1 MSGCAKDH
9 KHRGQILV
17 VDDSPGSLKLLTDFL
32 GRHGYQVRPAAD
44 GHLALRSVAVE
55 APDLILLDVLM
66 PGMDGYEVCRR
77 LKADQQS
84 RHIPVIFI
92 SGLDEVVDKLKGFE
106 AGGVDYIS
114 KPFDPDDLLARVTT
128 HLTLRRLQQEVE
140 AQNRELGREIAER
153 KKAEEALHQ
162 IHAELERRVAER
174 TVELAQANARL
185 KVEISEHRRTEREL
199 MRLVTAIEQA
209 AEGIFTTDS
218 NYIIQYANPAFE
230 RMTGYDRSEL
240 IGQHTRMLKSDRHGS
255 EYYAGI
261 RRCLIAGGVWSGR
274 HTSRRKDGTYYVVE
288 VTATPV
294 RERTGDIINYVGIHR
309 DVTHEVKLEAE
320 LRQAQ
325 KMEAIGTLAGG
336 IAHDFN
342 NILAAIVGYTEMA
355 RSRVPPDSSA
365 LRNLDQ
371 VLKASHRA
379 TDLVKQI
386 LAFSRQREQERRP
399 LQIAPIIKEG
409 LRLLRSS
416 LPTTIEIRH
425 NLAGDREQA
434 AVLADPTQIHQV
446 LINLCTNAA
455 HAMRTTGG
463 VLEVTITEAEIPD
476 SAAPTRVEGAP
487 VPYVKLTVSD
497 TGHGMEAAVKER
509 IFEPYFTTK
518 QVGEGTGLGLAV
530 VQGIVRSHRGMIT
543 VESEP
548 GRGTTFEV
556 LLPRIEREPPQHP
569 AAPEQL
575 LTGSERILFV
585 DDEQT
590 MTDLGREM
598 LEPLGYQVTTK
609 TSSSDA
615 LETFQ
620 TQPDAFDL
628 VITDMTMPGLTGS
641 ELARRL
647 MAIRAD
653 IPIILCT
660 GFSDL
665 IDQKLAEEAGIRAF
679 VMKPYVIANLT
690 RIIREL
696 LDHH

>member
-1 MSGCAKDH
+1 MSGCTRDH
-9 KHRGQILV
+9 KCRGQILV
-17 VDDSPGSLKLLTDFL
+17 VDDSPGSLKLLVDFL
-32 GRHGYQVRPAAD
+32 GHHGYQVRPAAD

-77 LKADQQS
+77 LKADQQFC
-84 RHIPVIFI
+84 HIPVIFI

-106 AGGVDYIS
+106 TGAVDYIS

-209 AEGIFTTDS
+209 AEGIFIVDS
-218 NYIIQYANPAFE
+218 SYIIQYANPAFE

-255 EYYAGI
+255 DYYAGI
-261 RRCLIAGGVWSGR
+261 RRCLVAGGVWSGR
-274 HTSRRKDGTYYVVE
+274 HTSRRKDGAYYEVE
-288 VTATPV
+288 VTARPV
-294 RERTGDIINYVGIHR
+294 RERTGEIINYAGPPGCHP
-309 DVTHEVKLEAE
+309 EVKLEAE
-320 LRQAQ
+320 TPQAQ
-325 KMEAIGTLAGG
+325 KMEAIGTLAVG

-355 RSRVPPDSSA
+355 RSRVPPGSSA

-425 NLAGDREQA
+425 NLAGGRQQA

-463 VLEVTITEAEIPD
+463 VLEVTVTEAEIPGG
-476 SAAPTRVEGAP
+476 AAPTRVEGAL
-487 VPYVKLTVSD
+487 VPYVKLAVSD
-497 TGHGMEAAVKER
+497 TGHGMEAAAKSASSN
-509 IFEPYFTTK
+509 PTSH
-518 QVGEGTGLGLAV
+518 QAGGEETGWGWRWSRGLSGAT
-530 VQGIVRSHRGMIT
+530 GDDYGRS
-543 VESEP
+543 
-548 GRGTTFEV
+548 
-556 LLPRIEREPPQHP
+556 
-569 AAPEQL
+569 EQD
-575 LTGSERILFV
+575 G
-585 DDEQT
+585 EQPS
-590 MTDLGREM
+590 R
-598 LEPLGYQVTTK
+598 
-609 TSSSDA
+609 S
-615 LETFQ
+615 
-620 TQPDAFDL
+620 
-628 VITDMTMPGLTGS
+628 
-641 ELARRL
+641 
-647 MAIRAD
+647 
-653 IPIILCT
+653 C
-660 GFSDL
+660 
-665 IDQKLAEEAGIRAF
+665 
-679 VMKPYVIANLT
+679 
-690 RIIREL
+690 
-696 LDHH
+696 